1 VSPEP
6 LPEPPADYGLL
17 IDFPTLGKDDVPPRL
32 YRVHRV
38 DRAAE
43 WFSTSGTMRFDPP
56 GGAADLF
63 GTCYL
68 AVDPVT
74 ALIEAVGDL
83 PALTQQMLDNRAMM
97 VAQIPVTQKLANMT
111 SPLVVGRWR
120 LDRRISM
127 GDDYEICQRWARA
140 LRLAGFS
147 GVYYEPRHDPSDREE
162 VRPASVALFADPG
175 YQPHMMARDGDGP
188 ISTRVI
194 ERAEDVFGLQVL
206 PSAPLPSAAI

>member
-1 VSPEP
+1 MSPEP

-83 PALTQQMLDNRAMM
+83 PSLTHG
-97 VAQIPVTQKLANMT
+97 T
-111 SPLVVGRWR
+111 
-120 LDRRISM
+120 
-127 GDDYEICQRWARA
+127 
-140 LRLAGFS
+140 
-147 GVYYEPRHDPSDREE
+147 
-162 VRPASVALFADPG
+162 
-175 YQPHMMARDGDGP
+175 
-188 ISTRVI
+188 
-194 ERAEDVFGLQVL
+194 
-206 PSAPLPSAAI
+206 SAAHGMQRRPKPRGGRAQGDLPLTRP